1 MEAAM
6 ADIDI
11 AQFTGCRGNPTDGT
25 ITIVGN
31 DPKGEAV
38 NVRLPAQQALAL
50 IPAVHRATKLV
61 VEQQSSGPPKQG
73 QVQVF
78 QPQTVAIGM
87 GGHDPIVMFDQGL
100 PSEVNFQ
107 LSEDLAWRLADQV
120 STMLKLLQ
128 GKKGQH

>member
-6 ADIDI
+6 ADVDI
-11 AQFTGCRGNPTDGT
+11 IQFTGCRGNHTNAT

-31 DPKGEAV
+31 NPKGETI

-50 IPAVHRATKLV
+50 IPAVHRATKRVL
-61 VEQQSSGPPKQG
+61 EQQLSGPPGPQ

-78 QPQTVAIGM
+78 RPQSVAIGM
-87 GGHDPIVMFDQGL
+87 GGHDPIVMFDRGL
-100 PSEVNFQ
+100 PSEANFQ
-107 LSEDLAWRLADQV
+107 LSEDLVWRLADQV
-120 STMLKLLQ
+120 STMLNLLQ